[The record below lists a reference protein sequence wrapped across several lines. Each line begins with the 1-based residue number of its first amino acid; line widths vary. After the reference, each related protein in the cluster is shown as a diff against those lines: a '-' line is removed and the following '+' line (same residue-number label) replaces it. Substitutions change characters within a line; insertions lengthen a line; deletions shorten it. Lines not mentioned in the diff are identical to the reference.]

1 MPRRPHDN
9 TVARPI
15 GRTSL
20 AKKPTVAFATL
31 QFGRSW
37 CHDYPF
43 LVAVCAVVRQAR
55 RISAP
60 PQDESTPD
68 VLDPRKDTRGAA
80 RRTARCQPWC
90 FFLTIIRLE
99 LHVGW
104 YGCLDRR
111 M

>member
-9 TVARPI
+9 TVARPF
-15 GRTSL
+15 GRTSP

-37 CHDYPF
+37 CHDYRF
-43 LVAVCAVVRQAR
+43 LVAVCAVVRRAR
-55 RISAP
+55 RICAP

-68 VLDPRKDTRGAA
+68 VLDPPDV
-80 RRTARCQPWC
+80 RRDKRPEANPVSPSSDSSCM
-90 FFLTIIRLE
+90 LDGMD
-99 LHVGW
+99 V
-104 YGCLDRR
+104 LDRR